1 MGWGSGSTLMEK
13 IVKRIKNDVTDQEV
27 RKIVYKIL
35 VEEFENQDW
44 DTVDEV
50 LYLDDALDDVIYEMH
65 PGLGLDNT

>member
-35 VEEFENQDW
+35 VDEFENEDW

-50 LYLDDALDDVIYEMH
+50 LYLDDALDEVIYEMH
-65 PGLGLDNT
+65 HGLGLDNT